1 VQMKEFAMPTTTF
14 GPTTTAAE
22 IVANVDLHGR
32 RAVVTGASSGIG
44 VETARA
50 LASTGAEVTLAV
62 RNLEAGRQVAD
73 GIAEKLPASA
83 AAPRVAPLDLAD
95 LASVA
100 GFVRGWN
107 GPLHILVNNAGV
119 MALPKLT
126 RTPAGY
132 EMQFAT
138 NHLGHFALTSGLHRW
153 LAAADG
159 ARVVAVSSIGHL
171 FGPVV
176 FDDLHYRF
184 RPYDQWTSYGQSKS
198 AIVLFAVAAAQRWA
212 GVGIVV
218 NALMPGNIAS
228 TALARHMGPDDLA
241 NFGKETDLALPPVKT
256 IEQGAAT
263 SVLLAA
269 SPEVEGVTGRY
280 YEDCAEAPVVQERE
294 GHTGGVA
301 PYVLDPD
308 NADRLWQI
316 SEQLTE

>member
-1 VQMKEFAMPTTTF
+1 MPTTTF

-32 RAVVTGASSGIG
+32 RAVVTGGSSGIG

-62 RNLEAGRQVAD
+62 RNVEAGRKVAH
-73 GIAEKLPASA
+73 GIAQKLPAG
-83 AAPRVAPLDLAD
+83 AAPVQVGQLDLAD
-95 LASVA
+95 PASVA
-100 GFVRGWN
+100 GFVRAWS

-138 NHLGHFALTSGLHRW
+138 NHLGHFALTTGLHQW
-153 LAAADG
+153 LVAADG

-171 FGPVV
+171 YGPVV
-176 FDDLHYRF
+176 FEDLHYRF

-198 AIVLFAVAAAQRWA
+198 AIVLFAVGAAQRWA
-212 GVGIVV
+212 DDGIVV

-228 TALARHMGPDDLA
+228 TALMRHLGPDDLA
-241 NFGKETDLALPPVKT
+241 NLGKETDVALPPVKT

-263 SVLLAA
+263 SVLMAA

-280 YEDCAEAPVVQERE
+280 YEDCAQAPVIDQRA

-301 PYVLDPD
+301 PYALDHA
-308 NADRLWQI
+308 NADRLWHI
-316 SEQLTE
+316 SENLTH

>member
-1 VQMKEFAMPTTTF
+1 MKEFTMPTTTY

-22 IVANVDLHGR
+22 IVANVDLRGR

-62 RNLEAGRQVAD
+62 RNVEAGRKVAD
-73 GIAEKLPASA
+73 GIAEKLPSD
-83 AAPRVAPLDLAD
+83 AAPVQVGQLDLAD
-95 LASVA
+95 PASVA
-100 GFVRGWN
+100 GFVRAWS

-126 RTPAGY
+126 RTAAGY

-138 NHLGHFALTSGLHRW
+138 NHLGHFALTTGLHQW
-153 LAAADG
+153 LVAADG

-198 AIVLFAVAAAQRWA
+198 AIALFAVGAAQRWA
-212 GVGIVV
+212 DDGIVV

-228 TALARHMGPDDLA
+228 TALARHMRPDDLA
-241 NFGKETDLALPPVKT
+241 NFGKETDLTLPPVKT

-263 SVLLAA
+263 SVLMAA

-280 YEDCAEAPVVQERE
+280 YEDCAQAPVIDERA
-294 GHTGGVA
+294 GRTGGVA
-301 PYVLDPD
+301 PYALDQA

-316 SEQLTE
+316 SENLTH

>member
-1 VQMKEFAMPTTTF
+1 MPTTIF

-32 RAVVTGASSGIG
+32 RAVVTGGSSGIG

-50 LASTGAEVTLAV
+50 LASTGADVTLAV
-62 RNLEAGRQVAD
+62 RNVEAGRKVAD
-73 GIAEKLPASA
+73 GIAEKLPAG
-83 AAPRVAPLDLAD
+83 AAPVQVGQLDLAD
-95 LASVA
+95 PASVA
-100 GFVRGWN
+100 GFVRSWS

-126 RTPAGY
+126 RTAAGY

-138 NHLGHFALTSGLHRW
+138 NHLGHFALTTGLHQW
-153 LAAADG
+153 LVDGDG

-171 FGPVV
+171 YGPVV

-198 AIVLFAVAAAQRWA
+198 AIVLFAVGAAQRWA
-212 GVGIVV
+212 DDGIVV

-228 TALARHMGPDDLA
+228 TALMRHLGPDDLA
-241 NFGKETDLALPPVKT
+241 NLGKETDVALPPVKT

-263 SVLLAA
+263 SVLMAA

-280 YEDCAEAPVVQERE
+280 YEDCAQAPVIDQRA

-301 PYVLDPD
+301 PYALDHA

-316 SEQLTE
+316 SENLTH

>member
-1 VQMKEFAMPTTTF
+1 MKEFAMPTTTY

-32 RAVVTGASSGIG
+32 RAVVTGGSSGIG

-62 RNLEAGRQVAD
+62 RNVEAGRKVAD
-73 GIAEKLPASA
+73 GIAEKLSA
-83 AAPRVAPLDLAD
+83 GAAPVQVGQLDLAD
-95 LASVA
+95 PASVA
-100 GFVRGWN
+100 GFVRAWS

-126 RTPAGY
+126 RTAAGY

-138 NHLGHFALTSGLHRW
+138 NHLGHFALTTGLHQW
-153 LAAADG
+153 LVAADG

-171 FGPVV
+171 YGPVV

-198 AIVLFAVAAAQRWA
+198 AIVLFAVGAAQRWA
-212 GVGIVV
+212 DDGIVV

-228 TALARHMGPDDLA
+228 TALMRHLGPDDLA
-241 NFGKETDLALPPVKT
+241 NLGKETDVALPPVKT

-263 SVLLAA
+263 SVLMAA

-280 YEDCAEAPVVQERE
+280 YEDCAQAPVIDQRA

-301 PYVLDPD
+301 PYALDHA

-316 SEQLTE
+316 SENLTH